1 MCDYNE
7 YHINDDDD
15 DLTEI
20 LKKLSKKEKFLL

>member
-20 LKKLSKKEKFLL
+20 LKIIKSSILDI